1 MKTNDP
7 EIFMRFANETGLEI
21 FQLLVTRSETL
32 GVQTFEDILGAL
44 TGATAVCLANV
55 LRPAVE
61 AAPNRA
67 AAADNLIAVCAKQ
80 ARRFLDPVITGGTES

>member
-7 EIFMRFANETGLEI
+7 EIFIRFANETGLEI
-21 FQLLVTRSETL
+21 FQLLVTRSENL
-32 GVQTFEDILGAL
+32 GVQTFEDILGVL
-44 TGATAVCLANV
+44 TAATAVCLANV

-67 AAADNLIAVCAKQ
+67 AAADNFIAVCTKQ
-80 ARRFLDPVITGGTES
+80 ARRFLDPVITGGN

>member
-21 FQLLVTRSETL
+21 FQLLAARSEEKL

-44 TGATAVCLANV
+44 TAATAVCLANV

-67 AAADNLIAVCAKQ
+67 TAADKLIALCTKQ
-80 ARRFLDPVITGGTES
+80 ARRFLDPVITRGN